1 MEDTP
6 PGGNL
11 HPEGGVFS
19 NSTLMVEGL
28 KLKWVY
34 PNKKTSRISLQ
45 KKLTDLESGQV
56 LTLILREF

>member
-1 MEDTP
+1 
-6 PGGNL
+6 
-11 HPEGGVFS
+11 
-19 NSTLMVEGL
+19 MVEGL

-56 LTLILREF
+56 LMLLKGEFGKVAWGELTGYTLNTPCF